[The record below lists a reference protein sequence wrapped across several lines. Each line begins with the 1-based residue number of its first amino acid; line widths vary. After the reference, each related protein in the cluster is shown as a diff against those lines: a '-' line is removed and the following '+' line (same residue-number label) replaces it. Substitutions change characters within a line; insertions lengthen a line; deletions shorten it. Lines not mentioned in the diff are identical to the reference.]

1 MEWTTHAVHGH
12 GAHAGRVLQ
21 LLRLLLLRVGGAGAG
36 AGAARLEPG
45 DDFVEH
51 LLDVL
56 LGLAD
61 DLVPHPR
68 VHPERLVP
76 APCAPEE
83 LLDAGRVTD
92 GVLPSVHGE
101 ERQLHLLEPSLQL
114 AADAE
119 ELERRGGPGRRRG
132 PARRRQ
138 RQLPLPLHLER
149 PLGDVPPR
157 VRHPPGRDD
166 GGRGGQQVLER
177 PGGLEPGADPAHG
190 AVEHRA
196 VPPKVLAAEVE
207 EQRDGAAEGLP
218 VEEAGERGRVLG
230 AEGVEGGV
238 AVVEHRV
245 DVGDVA
251 LEALGEA
258 VALVVERGDGEPG
271 GGEVDGG
278 QLDHPAGLAG
288 EAVHDGDG
296 AEDWGWGKGCPAL
309 GEDAEAPR
317 VDEGGGR
324 VGDAVPSV
332 ELLRGQLAER
342 APLVGLRD
350 WVHHLAAAASSALLR
365 RSCSGGGNK
374 GEEEVL
380 D

>member
-21 LLRLLLLRVGGAGAG
+21 LLRLLLLRVGGGGSGAG

-61 DLVPHPR
+61 DLVPHSG

-83 LLDAGRVTD
+83 LLDAGRVAD
-92 GVLPSVHGE
+92 GVVPAVHGE
-101 ERQLHLLEPSLQL
+101 ERQLHLLESALQL

-119 ELERRGGPGRRRG
+119 ELERCGSPGRRRG
-132 PARRRQ
+132 PARRGE

-166 GGRGGQQVLER
+166 GGRGDQQVLER

-196 VPPKVLAAEVE
+196 VAPQVLAAEVE
-207 EQRDGAAEGLP
+207 EQRDGAAEGFP
-218 VEEAGERGRVLG
+218 VEEAGERWRVLG
-230 AEGVEGGV
+230 TEGVEGGV

-271 GGEVDGG
+271 GGEVDGR
-278 QLDHPAGLAG
+278 QLDHPAGFAG

-296 AEDWGWGKGCPAL
+296 AEDWGGGQGGPAL
-309 GEDAEAPR
+309 GEDAEATR
-317 VDEGGGR
+317 VDEGGGG
-324 VGDAVPSV
+324 VGDPVASV
-332 ELLRGQLAER
+332 ELVRGQLAEW

-350 WVHHLAAAASSALLR
+350 WVHHLAAAAS
-365 RSCSGGGNK
+365 
-374 GEEEVL
+374 
-380 D
+380 